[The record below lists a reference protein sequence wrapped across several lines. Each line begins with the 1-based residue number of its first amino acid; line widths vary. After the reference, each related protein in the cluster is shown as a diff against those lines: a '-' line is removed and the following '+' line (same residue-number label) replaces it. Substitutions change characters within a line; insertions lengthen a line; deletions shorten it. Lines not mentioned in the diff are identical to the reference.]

1 MSVAECAKITFL
13 QPCAPAVSPLKSR
26 RRMFYLLIYDDA
38 PMTRP
43 VTPDY
48 LQRFSGLARLYGQDA
63 LAALTNAHFVVIGL
77 GGVGTWVAEALAR
90 SGVGE
95 LTLIEMDEVCVTNT
109 NRQSHALKSNIGRS
123 KNQVISERL
132 HDINP
137 ELIIHSVD
145 DFIDDQ
151 NMKTLVGK
159 QHHVV
164 IDAIDAAH
172 LKARLVAYCLAIKVR
187 LITVGSSGGKRNPQA
202 VTVDDLGRSISD
214 PMLAKVRSQLY
225 RHHNFARDSNR
236 RFRVDAVYSTE
247 QMVYPQPDGTVCM
260 DKQALQDGVKLDCA
274 GGFGS
279 SVMVTGTF
287 GFIAATRAIE
297 RYLNKQ
303 IPKTEK

>member
-1 MSVAECAKITFL
+1 MSR
-13 QPCAPAVSPLKSR
+13 PVSPE
-26 RRMFYLLIYDDA
+26 YI
-38 PMTRP
+38 
-43 VTPDY
+43 
-48 LQRFSGLARLYGQDA
+48 QRFSGLARLYGQDA
-63 LAALTNAHFVVIGL
+63 LQLLTNAHFAVIGL

-109 NRQSHALKSNIGRS
+109 NRQSHALKSNLGRP

-132 HDINP
+132 RDINP
-137 ELIIHSVD
+137 ELVIHSIE
-145 DFIDDQ
+145 DFIDDL
-151 NMKTLVGK
+151 NMKNLIGK

-187 LITVGSSGGKRNPQA
+187 LITIGSSGGKRNPQA

-214 PMLAKVRSQLY
+214 PMLAKVRTQLY
-225 RHHNFARDSNR
+225 RHHNFARDKGR
-236 RFRVDAVYSTE
+236 KFRVDAVYSTE
-247 QMVYPQPDGTVCM
+247 QMVYPQPDGSVCM
-260 DKQALQDGVKLDCA
+260 DKQSLADGVKLDCA

-297 RYLNKQ
+297 RYLAASPINK
-303 IPKTEK
+303 

>member
-1 MSVAECAKITFL
+1 M
-13 QPCAPAVSPLKSR
+13 
-26 RRMFYLLIYDDA
+26 LLFFFHTDDS

-43 VTPDY
+43 VTPEY

-109 NRQSHALKSNIGRS
+109 NRQSHALKSNIGRP
-123 KNQVISERL
+123 KNQVITERL
-132 HDINP
+132 RDINP
-137 ELIIHSVD
+137 ELIIHSVE
-145 DFIDDQ
+145 DFIDDK

-247 QMVYPQPDGTVCM
+247 QMVYPQPDGSVCM
-260 DKQALQDGVKLDCA
+260 DKQALLDGVKLDCA

-287 GFIAATRAIE
+287 GFVAATRAIE
-297 RYLNKQ
+297 RYLKKYAH
-303 IPKTEK
+303 PPTPSA

>member
-1 MSVAECAKITFL
+1 
-13 QPCAPAVSPLKSR
+13 
-26 RRMFYLLIYDDA
+26 
-38 PMTRP
+38 MTRP

-48 LQRFSGLARLYGQDA
+48 LQRFSGLARLYGQDS

-109 NRQSHALKSNIGRS
+109 NRQSHALKSNLGRP
-123 KNQVISERL
+123 KNQVITERL
-132 HDINP
+132 RDINP
-137 ELIIHSVD
+137 ELVIHSVE
-145 DFIDDQ
+145 DFIDEH

-214 PMLAKVRSQLY
+214 PMLAKVRTQLY

-247 QMVYPQPDGTVCM
+247 QMVYPQPDGSVCM
-260 DKQALQDGVKLDCA
+260 DKQALLDGVKLDCA

-287 GFIAATRAIE
+287 GFVAATRAIE
-297 RYLNKQ
+297 RYLTKCG
-303 IPKTEK
+303 ILAGK